1 MIELICTNI
10 PAALLLVLKA
20 ARLNCPSNMGA
31 QSRLI
36 VEVHSTIHGSHDSS
50 CIQKVMN
57 IRRAEDSPKLFAGYH
72 AFYSRRA
79 KISPLNSWSH
89 QLARENEGF

>member
-20 ARLNCPSNMGA
+20 ARSNGA

-72 AFYSRRA
+72 AFYSRRS
-79 KISPLNSWSH
+79 KISPLNS
-89 QLARENEGF
+89 